1 MLDIKFIR
9 RNPELIKEAARK
21 KHINFNV
28 DELLSVDQIRL
39 EKLSTVETLRAEQNL
54 VSDKIPTANPEERN
68 DLIAKMSL
76 LKDDL
81 KKHEDDLKQVMID
94 WQKLMLAVPN
104 IPDISVPEGESDAD
118 NMEIRQEGEKP
129 VFNFTPKS
137 HIELAEMH
145 DLADFERGTKV
156 SGFRGYF
163 LKNEAAQLSMA
174 LWQFATEELNAK
186 GYIPMMVPSLVS
198 KKTLMGTGYLP
209 GGEDDLYRTQDDD
222 YLAGTAEVA
231 TMSYYSDE
239 ILDISEL
246 PKKIVAWSPCF
257 RREAGSHSKDTK
269 GLMRVHEF
277 YKVEQVI
284 LCEANHEQ
292 SVHYHEE
299 VNNNIETLA
308 QKLGIP
314 YRVVVNC
321 GGDLGQG
328 QVKKYDVELW
338 IPSQNTYREISSAS
352 YFHDFQTRRL
362 NIRYK
367 DKDGKMR
374 FVHSLNSTMAPT
386 PRFLIAL
393 LENYQQADGTIKIPE
408 VLQKYIGKEYIGK

>member
-9 RNPELIKEAARK
+9 ENPDLIKEAARK
-21 KHINFNV
+21 KHIDFNV
-28 DELLSVDQIRL
+28 DELVSVDQKRL
-39 EKLSTVETLRAEQNL
+39 EKLSLVESLRAEQNL
-54 VSDKIPTANPEERN
+54 VSDKIPSASPEDRA
-68 DLIAKMSL
+68 DLIAKMTL
-76 LKDDL
+76 LKEDL
-81 KKHEDDLKQVMID
+81 KKNEEDLKETMTQ
-94 WQKLMLAVPN
+94 WQLMMLAVPN
-104 IPDISVPEGESDAD
+104 VPDISVPEGDSDAD
-118 NMEIRQEGEKP
+118 NLEIRQEGEQP
-129 VFNFTPKS
+129 NFAFTPKS

-163 LKNEAAQLSMA
+163 LKNEGALLSFA
-174 LWQFATEELNAK
+174 LWQFAVDELRAK
-186 GYIPMMVPSLVS
+186 GYMPMMVPSLVS

-222 YLAGTAEVA
+222 YFAGTAEVA

-239 ILDISEL
+239 ILDIKDL

-269 GLMRVHEF
+269 GLYRVHEF
-277 YKVEQVI
+277 MKVEQVV

-292 SVHYHEE
+292 SVQYHEE
-299 VNNNIETLA
+299 VNANIETMA

-314 YRVVVNC
+314 YRVVLNC

-338 IPSQNTYREISSAS
+338 VPSQNMYREISSAS

-367 DKDGKMR
+367 DAEGKLR
-374 FVHSLNSTMAPT
+374 FTHSLNSTMAPT

-408 VLQKYIGKEYIGK
+408 VLQKYIGKEFIGK